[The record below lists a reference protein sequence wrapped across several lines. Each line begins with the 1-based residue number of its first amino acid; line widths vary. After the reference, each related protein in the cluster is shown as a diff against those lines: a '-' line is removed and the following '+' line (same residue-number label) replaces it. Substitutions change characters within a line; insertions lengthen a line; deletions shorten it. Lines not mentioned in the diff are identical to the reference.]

1 MALLLTLVV
10 YTFRFCRSFSL
21 FLLIF
26 IIWGYFSGKGVSEVV
41 LQHSHSSL
49 RRQLTHSHVDIQSK
63 HVYHSC
69 LMLVLLTNEHGL
81 NQKPFPFFKHYFLLE
96 FSWFASTLYEF
107 TLQCTSYT
115 RARPS
120 SVLQLSVFVTKYN
133 PDLSVASVKPSHR
146 LFMCRVPAVT
156 SLRQHLSWSS
166 RWTNLA
172 AALVHV

>member
-1 MALLLTLVV
+1 MQNGFTP
-10 YTFRFCRSFSL
+10 YTCCLHVFRFCRSFSL

-81 NQKPFPFFKHYFLLE
+81 NQKLFPFFKTFFFYYSLVGLQAHYMNLHYN
-96 FSWFASTLYEF
+96 APATHG
-107 TLQCTSYT
+107 
-115 RARPS
+115 P
-120 SVLQLSVFVTKYN
+120 VLQLSVFVTKYN

-156 SLRQHLSWSS
+156 SLRQHLSWSL

>member
-10 YTFRFCRSFSL
+10 YTCFVPVGVFPL

-69 LMLVLLTNEHGL
+69 LMLVLLTNGHGL
-81 NQKPFPFFKHYFLLE
+81 NQKPFPFF
-96 FSWFASTLYEF
+96 
-107 TLQCTSYT
+107 
-115 RARPS
+115 
-120 SVLQLSVFVTKYN
+120 
-133 PDLSVASVKPSHR
+133 
-146 LFMCRVPAVT
+146 
-156 SLRQHLSWSS
+156 
-166 RWTNLA
+166 
-172 AALVHV
+172 

>member
-10 YTFRFCRSFSL
+10 YTCFVPVGVFPL

-81 NQKPFPFFKHYFLLE
+81 NQKPFPFF
-96 FSWFASTLYEF
+96 
-107 TLQCTSYT
+107 
-115 RARPS
+115 
-120 SVLQLSVFVTKYN
+120 
-133 PDLSVASVKPSHR
+133 
-146 LFMCRVPAVT
+146 
-156 SLRQHLSWSS
+156 
-166 RWTNLA
+166 
-172 AALVHV
+172 